1 MHPAAPT
8 PIDQERQDRVK
19 NGAWRAR
26 PWAGTVA
33 LIMSANPALRGDIS
47 GLRSILDNSAT
58 DVAAW
63 DVAARPTTT
72 TSSVRDG

>member
-1 MHPAAPT
+1 MHPAAPP

-26 PWAGTVA
+26 TWAGTVA

-58 DVAAW
+58 DVSSLGCGG
-63 DVAARPTTT
+63 TTDDNN
-72 TSSVRDG
+72 VLG